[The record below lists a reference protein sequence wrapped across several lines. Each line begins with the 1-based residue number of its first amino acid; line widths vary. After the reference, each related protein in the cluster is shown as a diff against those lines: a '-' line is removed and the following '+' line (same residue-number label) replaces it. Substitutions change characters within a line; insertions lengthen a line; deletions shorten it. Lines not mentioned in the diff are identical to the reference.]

1 MPRRHELLRVTEG
14 TWRATRKVHPALD
27 GLRGRVGDLVAWWA
41 RNGWPVMVRRPALG
55 DAPNAIPAGLPLPP
69 EYGKLRLAFGLPENP
84 APAGL
89 APVLLQDARQVAP
102 DAWQST
108 ISLLLRLG
116 EQAGSPPRVFG
127 ALLWQHLTGL
137 HYLHSQSDLD
147 LLWAPPDRATAVALL
162 PALRHLEETAPMRLD
177 GEVLLADGAG
187 VNWRELLGAI
197 EQCGG
202 DVLVKTMQGVET
214 RRTSSL
220 FDGSL
225 P

>member
-14 TWRATRKVHPALD
+14 AWQAVRNGHPMLD
-27 GLRGRVGDLVAWWA
+27 GLHGRVGDLVTGWA
-41 RNGWPVMVRRPALG
+41 RNGWPVMVRRPASG

-69 EYGKLRLAFGLPENP
+69 EYGKLRLAFGLPKNP
-84 APAGL
+84 APARVP
-89 APVLLQDARQVAP
+89 PVLLRDARQVAP
-102 DAWQST
+102 DAWQPT

-116 EQAGSPPRVFG
+116 ELVDSPPRVFG

-147 LLWAPPDRATAVALL
+147 LLWAAPDRPTAVALL
-162 PALRHLEETAPMRLD
+162 PMLRHLEETAPMRLD
-177 GEVLLADGAG
+177 GEVLLAGGAG
-187 VNWRELLGAI
+187 VNWHELLDAI
-197 EQCGG
+197 ERCGG

-214 RRTSSL
+214 RRTSGL

-225 P
+225 L